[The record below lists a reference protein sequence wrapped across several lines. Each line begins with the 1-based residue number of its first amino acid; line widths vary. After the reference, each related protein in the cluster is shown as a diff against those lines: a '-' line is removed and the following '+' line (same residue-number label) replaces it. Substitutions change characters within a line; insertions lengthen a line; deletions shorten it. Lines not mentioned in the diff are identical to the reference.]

1 MNKLEEDEHEANK
14 LTHHTNKIIE
24 YYGENMKMHSIPM
37 MDYMKL
43 NSERVGPSVYYGK
56 NKQIYVEEHPTPK
69 EHFSYLNDYILPKYN
84 IVLHP
89 KTIDFANEWIEKI
102 DLSDE
107 PIDMLGL
114 NWDPYQK
121 NLDLVDVIKI

>member
-1 MNKLEEDEHEANK
+1 
-14 LTHHTNKIIE
+14 
-24 YYGENMKMHSIPM
+24 MKMHSMPM

-43 NSERVGPSVYYGK
+43 NLERVGPSVYYGE
-56 NKQIYVEEHPTPK
+56 NKQIYVEDHPTPK
-69 EHFSYLNDYILPKYN
+69 EHFSYLNDFILPKYN
-84 IVLHP
+84 ITLHP
-89 KTIDFANEWIEKI
+89 KTIDFANEWIDKI

-107 PIDMLGL
+107 PIDMLAL